1 MIMTNTIGTISIY
14 ENEII
19 ITYNIGYSKT
29 FKIKDSPKYL
39 VGTQWIDYNGSRFF
53 LTDEE

>member
-1 MIMTNTIGTISIY
+1 MTNTIGTISIY

-53 LTDEE
+53 LTEEE